1 MDQEYERR
9 LLRQINHQNLPTEAR
24 LSKCVSATCSP
35 VSVKSGD
42 RFIPTRAGSNWSIN
56 FHYANE
62 NCRSPSQ
69 NHKSKDASS
78 DSSKDA
84 VAYAALL
91 RNELLGAGIETV
103 PDPHTDER
111 RHAALS
117 QDSHSLFRYTV
128 HTRRVPFDSDNEVSP
143 YSLSPLSNKSHKLL
157 RSPRKPARKISKI
170 PFKVLDA
177 PELQD
182 DFYLN
187 LVDWSAGNLLSV
199 GLGACV
205 YLWSACTSQ
214 VTRLCDLSVDGD
226 SVTSV
231 CWNER
236 GSLVAVGTHKGYVQI
251 WDAAG
256 GRKLTSLE
264 GHSARVGALAWNGE
278 QLSSGSRDRVILQ
291 RDIRNPPSAERR
303 LQGHRQEVCGLKWSP
318 DHQHL
323 ASGGNDNKV
332 STHGYSQNQILVW
345 KYPSLTQVAKLTGHS
360 YRVLYLAVS
369 PDGEAIVTGA
379 GDETLRFWNVFS
391 KTRCTKESKSVLN
404 LFTRI
409 R

>member
-24 LSKCVSATCSP
+24 LSK
-35 VSVKSGD
+35 SGD

-62 NCRSPSQ
+62 NCCSPNQ
-69 NHKSKDASS
+69 NHKAKDASS

-103 PDPHTDER
+103 LDPHTDDR
-111 RHAALS
+111 RHAVLS

-128 HTRRVPFDSDNEVSP
+128 HTKRVPFDSDNEVSP

-236 GSLVAVGTHKGYVQI
+236 V
-251 WDAAG
+251 
-256 GRKLTSLE
+256 
-264 GHSARVGALAWNGE
+264 
-278 QLSSGSRDRVILQ
+278 
-291 RDIRNPPSAERR
+291 
-303 LQGHRQEVCGLKWSP
+303 
-318 DHQHL
+318 
-323 ASGGNDNKV
+323 
-332 STHGYSQNQILVW
+332 
-345 KYPSLTQVAKLTGHS
+345 
-360 YRVLYLAVS
+360 
-369 PDGEAIVTGA
+369 
-379 GDETLRFWNVFS
+379 
-391 KTRCTKESKSVLN
+391 
-404 LFTRI
+404 
-409 R
+409 